1 VVFGSDIL
9 FKKND
14 LSLYGTCLLAHFT
27 FPFGLKNSKMSHGG
41 GFISISNG
49 PITDY
54 DSIWMAPNLEN
65 GNPVRAP
72 IVDNFQPPISRL
84 GESLIWVY
92 SLSYHVE

>member
-1 VVFGSDIL
+1 MVLAYFHIL
-9 FKKND
+9 
-14 LSLYGTCLLAHFT
+14 HFILV
-27 FPFGLKNSKMSHGG
+27 LKIVKCHTGG

-49 PITDY
+49 SITDY
-54 DSIWMAPNLEN
+54 DSMWMAPNLEN

-72 IVDNFQPPISRL
+72 IVDNFQPPMSRL